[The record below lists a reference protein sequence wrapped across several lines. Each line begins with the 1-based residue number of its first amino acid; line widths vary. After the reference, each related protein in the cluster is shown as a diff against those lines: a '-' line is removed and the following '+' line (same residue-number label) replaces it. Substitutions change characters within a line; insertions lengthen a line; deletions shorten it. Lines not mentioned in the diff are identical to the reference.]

1 MLIALTT
8 LLVSAT
14 ALGAVSQSISAQVL
28 TAGTPIEVRLSVP
41 TGSRISHPGDPVQ
54 ATVISPVYGDD
65 RLLIPQGAIASG
77 KIEKVERLGL
87 GFKYLSSGIEYRFD
101 KLETPDGQSIPINAR
116 VFKVETAKE
125 HVDAHGVVDGISPIA
140 NLSSGVAPYLL
151 PALCLDPH
159 LGMSFLGVKVMIA
172 RSPDP
177 EIYYPAGTE
186 AVLKL
191 SEPATIQHSPAPIP
205 SVPPL
210 SPSDLASVHQI
221 LNAVGEQQT
230 IRGRNHPSDLVNLL
244 LFGSRESIAG
254 AFQAA
259 GWAGAQ
265 RRSILSLYRMYHS
278 MVQRAG
284 YAMAPMSR
292 LTLNGAPANFEYQKS
307 LNTFSK
313 RHHAR
318 LWRLGGDD
326 AWLSTATEDVNYKL
340 RDMHLTHAT
349 DPFIDNERNKVIN
362 DLAFTG
368 CLASAS
374 FIDRSIAHSQT
385 PAISTDGRIAVLR
398 IGDCQKSPAVPADH
412 SAGWFGYRSRP
423 VQILVALRNDL
434 IRMNPAFLVYQSCK
448 LLWVHEASPEESG
461 ARMLSRPQRT
471 QPIPAALEGAWT
483 RPSVL
488 DIQAVSVTHK
498 EN

>member
-14 ALGAVSQSISAQVL
+14 AFGAVSQSMSAQVL

-54 ATVISPVYGDD
+54 ATVISPVYGED

-77 KIEKVERLGL
+77 RIEKVERLGL

-101 KLETPDGQSIPINAR
+101 KLETPDGVSIPINAR

-125 HVDAHGVVDGISPIA
+125 HVDAQGVVDGISPIA

-191 SEPATIQHSPAPIP
+191 SEPATIPHSPGPVQSI
-205 SVPPL
+205 PPL
-210 SPSDLASVHQI
+210 SGPDLASVHEI
-221 LNAVGEQQT
+221 LNSVREQQT
-230 IRGRNHPSDLVNLL
+230 ITGRNRPSDLVNLL
-244 LFGSRESIAG
+244 LLGSRESIAG

-265 RRSILSLYRMYHS
+265 RRSILSFYRMYHS

-292 LTLNGAPANFEYQKS
+292 LTLNGAAANFEYQKS

-318 LWRLGGDD
+318 LWRLGED
-326 AWLSTATEDVNYKL
+326 AWLSTATEDVNYKV

-368 CLASAS
+368 CLSSAS
-374 FIDRSIAHSQT
+374 FVDRNVVYSQT

-398 IGDCQKSPAVPADH
+398 IGDCQKSPALPAER

-423 VQILVALRNDL
+423 AQIIVALRNDL
-434 IRMNPAFLVYQSCK
+434 IRMNPAFLIYQSCK
-448 LLWVHEASPEESG
+448 LLWVHETSLEESG
-461 ARMLSRPQRT
+461 SGMLPRPKAEPQASGIADT
-471 QPIPAALEGAWT
+471 WV

-488 DIQAVSVTHK
+488 DTQAATVTNK
-498 EN
+498 GN